1 MLSYPGT
8 MESSSPPRGQKLY
21 KEPHWGALQVTVY
34 LRVYILLSKLAGF
47 LFFLVDAQ
55 KDFPSLLP
63 TNKIAF
69 VTCM

>member
-1 MLSYPGT
+1 MRQASTGSMLSYPGT

-55 KDFPSLLP
+55 KDLDRKS
-63 TNKIAF
+63 
-69 VTCM
+69 VV

>member
-1 MLSYPGT
+1 
-8 MESSSPPRGQKLY
+8 MESSSLPRGQKLD
-21 KEPHWGALQVTVY
+21 KKSHWGALQVTVY

-55 KDFPSLLP
+55 QVFPSLLP

-69 VTCM
+69 VACL